1 MLQAVKLSW
10 MVVVSS
16 IRAEYRQ
23 NAKTCAS
30 IFTFGGLD
38 ALVSLVIYARTRVS
52 SMELFMVKGSLLSI
66 DTRWTKAT
74 TRACVHAWVTFKA
87 GWFRRL
93 TKNAQVP
100 FRD

>member
-1 MLQAVKLSW
+1 
-10 MVVVSS
+10 
-16 IRAEYRQ
+16 
-23 NAKTCAS
+23 
-30 IFTFGGLD
+30 
-38 ALVSLVIYARTRVS
+38 
-52 SMELFMVKGSLLSI
+52 LFMVKGSLLSI